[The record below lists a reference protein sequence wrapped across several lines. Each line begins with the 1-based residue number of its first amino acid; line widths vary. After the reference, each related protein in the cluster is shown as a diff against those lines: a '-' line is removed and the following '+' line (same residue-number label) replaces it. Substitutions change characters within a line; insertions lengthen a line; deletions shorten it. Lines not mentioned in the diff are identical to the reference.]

1 MRSSACMAGSFRP
14 NRRPKAAP
22 VCGCTFRM
30 RSLPRGKRMASP
42 SILIVDDE
50 EIARQN
56 LLHVLKREGYEVD
69 GAATAEQAL
78 ALLENGEYQLVLTDL
93 RMPGMDGMTLLRRI
107 REKKLATEVIV
118 ITAHAST
125 ESAVEAMRAGEF
137 FYIEQRFRLA
147 EGRKI
152 VQEAFE
158 KRALKIENRALRL
171 ALSHS
176 AGPHRIVANSLAMDD
191 VLSTVARVA
200 PTECSVLIHGETG
213 TGKELVARQVHALSL
228 RAAKPF
234 VAVNCGVL
242 SDELL
247 ANELFGHERGAFTG
261 AAATKTGLIEAAEG
275 GTLFLDEVT
284 EMSPLIQVKL
294 LRFLQERE
302 YLRVGGVQPRKAD
315 NRIVAATNRE
325 PELEVAAG
333 RLRQDLYFRLN
344 VVGIRMPPLR
354 EHKEDLPILISH
366 FMERFAARMGKAASW
381 LSPEVLD
388 CLLAHDF
395 TGNIRELENVIER
408 AMALSSG
415 ALIELGALPANLRA
429 GGNRSA
435 PGAAAEALPTLAQL
449 EKEHILKDLSHC
461 DGNRAQAARMLG
473 IDRVSLWRK
482 LRGYSDFKGAAEDAS
497 SAVEAP

>member
-1 MRSSACMAGSFRP
+1 
-14 NRRPKAAP
+14 
-22 VCGCTFRM
+22 
-30 RSLPRGKRMASP
+30 
-42 SILIVDDE
+42 
-50 EIARQN
+50 
-56 LLHVLKREGYEVD
+56 
-69 GAATAEQAL
+69 
-78 ALLENGEYQLVLTDL
+78 
-93 RMPGMDGMTLLRRI
+93 MDGLSLLRRI
-107 REKKLATEVIV
+107 KERQQATEVIV

-125 ESAVEAMRAGEF
+125 ESAVEAMRAGAF
-137 FYIEQRFRLA
+137 FYIEKPFRLA
-147 EGRKI
+147 DVRKI

-158 KRALKIENRALRL
+158 KSALKIENRALKR
-171 ALSHS
+171 ALSNS
-176 AGPHRIVANSLAMDD
+176 AGPHRIIANSLAMDD

-228 RAAKPF
+228 RAARPF

-315 NRIVAATNRE
+315 IRIVAATNRE

-366 FMERFAARMGKAASW
+366 FIERFAARMGKAAPR
-381 LSPEVLD
+381 LSPEALD

-395 TGNIRELENVIER
+395 PGNIRELENVIER
-408 AMALSSG
+408 AMALSG
-415 ALIELGALPANLRA
+415 GTQIEVGALPANLRA
-429 GGNRSA
+429 GGKRAAS
-435 PGAAAEALPTLAQL
+435 GMAAEPLPTLAEL
-449 EKEHILKDLSHC
+449 EKEHILKVLSRC
-461 DGNRAQAARMLG
+461 DGNRGQAARVLG

-482 LRGYSDFKGAAEDAS
+482 LRGYSEFNGASDDGS
-497 SAVEAP
+497 

>member
-1 MRSSACMAGSFRP
+1 M
-14 NRRPKAAP
+14 
-22 VCGCTFRM
+22 TD
-30 RSLPRGKRMASP
+30 PR
-42 SILIVDDE
+42 ILVVDDE

-56 LLHVLKREGYEVD
+56 LLHVLGREGYQVD
-69 GAATAEQAL
+69 CAATAEEAL
-78 ALLENGEYQLVLTDL
+78 GALELTEYQLVLTDL
-93 RMPGMDGMTLLRRI
+93 RMPGMDGLSLLRRI
-107 REKKLATEVIV
+107 KERQQATEVIV

-125 ESAVEAMRAGEF
+125 ESAVEAMRAGAF
-137 FYIEQRFRLA
+137 FYIEKPFRLA
-147 EGRKI
+147 DVRKI

-158 KRALKIENRALRL
+158 KSVLKIENRALKR

-176 AGPHRIVANSLAMDD
+176 SGPHRIVANSLAMDD

-228 RAAKPF
+228 RAVKPF

-261 AAATKTGLIEAAEG
+261 AAATKIGLIEAAEG

-315 NRIVAATNRE
+315 IRIVAATNRE

-354 EHKEDLPILISH
+354 EHKEDLPILTSH
-366 FMERFAARMGKAASW
+366 FMERFASRMGKTPPR

-388 CLLAHDF
+388 CLLAYDF
-395 TGNIRELENVIER
+395 PGNIRELENVMER

-415 ALIELGALPANLRA
+415 AQVEVGALPANVRA
-429 GGNRSA
+429 GGNRARSGTA
-435 PGAAAEALPTLAQL
+435 PEPLLTLAQL
-449 EKEHILKDLSHC
+449 EKEHVLKVLSHC
-461 DGNRAQAARMLG
+461 DGNRVQAARILG

-482 LRGYSDFKGAAEDAS
+482 LRGYSDFKEESD
-497 SAVEAP
+497 EA

>member
-1 MRSSACMAGSFRP
+1 M
-14 NRRPKAAP
+14 
-22 VCGCTFRM
+22 TD
-30 RSLPRGKRMASP
+30 PR
-42 SILIVDDE
+42 ILVVDDE

-56 LLHVLKREGYEVD
+56 LLHVLGREGYAVD
-69 GAATAEQAL
+69 CAATAEEAL
-78 ALLENGEYQLVLTDL
+78 GALERAEYQLVLTDL
-93 RMPGMDGMTLLRRI
+93 RMPGMDGLSLLRWITERQQ
-107 REKKLATEVIV
+107 ATEVIV

-125 ESAVEAMRAGEF
+125 ESAVEAMRAGAF
-137 FYIEQRFRLA
+137 FYIEKPFRLA
-147 EGRKI
+147 DVRKI

-158 KRALKIENRALRL
+158 KSALKIENRALKR
-171 ALSHS
+171 ALSNS
-176 AGPHRIVANSLAMDD
+176 AGPHRIIANSLAMDD

-200 PTECSVLIHGETG
+200 PTECSVPVYGETG

-247 ANELFGHERGAFTG
+247 ANELFGHEHGAFTG
-261 AAATKTGLIEAAEG
+261 AAATKSGLIEAAEG

-315 NRIVAATNRE
+315 IRIVAATNRE

-354 EHKEDLPILISH
+354 EHKEDLPILTSH
-366 FMERFAARMGKAASW
+366 FMERFAARMGKTPPRR
-381 LSPEVLD
+381 SPEVLD

-395 TGNIRELENVIER
+395 PGNIRELENVIER

-435 PGAAAEALPTLAQL
+435 PAEAAEALPTLAQL
-449 EKEHILKDLSHC
+449 EKEHILKVLSRC
-461 DGNRAQAARMLG
+461 DGNRAQAAKVLG

-482 LRGYSDFKGAAEDAS
+482 LRAYGEAG
-497 SAVEAP
+497 EAPGDGS

>member
-1 MRSSACMAGSFRP
+1 M
-14 NRRPKAAP
+14 
-22 VCGCTFRM
+22 TD
-30 RSLPRGKRMASP
+30 PR
-42 SILIVDDE
+42 ILVVDDE

-56 LLHVLKREGYEVD
+56 LLHVLGREGYVVD
-69 GAATAEQAL
+69 CAATAEEAL
-78 ALLENGEYQLVLTDL
+78 GALEMTEYQLVLTDL
-93 RMPGMDGMTLLRRI
+93 RMPGMDGLSLLRRI
-107 REKKLATEVIV
+107 KERQQATEVIV

-125 ESAVEAMRAGEF
+125 ESAVEAMRAGAF
-137 FYIEQRFRLA
+137 FYIEKPFRLA
-147 EGRKI
+147 DVRKI
-152 VQEAFE
+152 VQEALE
-158 KRALKIENRALRL
+158 KSSLKSENRALKR
-171 ALSHS
+171 ALSSS

-200 PTECSVLIHGETG
+200 PTECSVLVYGETG

-315 NRIVAATNRE
+315 IRIVAATNRE

-366 FMERFAARMGKAASW
+366 FMERFAARMGKAPPR
-381 LSPEVLD
+381 LTPEVLD

-395 TGNIRELENVIER
+395 PGNIRELENVIER
-408 AMALSSG
+408 AMALSGG
-415 ALIELGALPANLRA
+415 AQIDVGVLPDSLRA
-429 GGNRSA
+429 GGNRVL
-435 PGAAAEALPTLAQL
+435 PGVAAESLPTLARL
-449 EKEHILKDLSHC
+449 EKEHILKVLSRC
-461 DGNRAQAARMLG
+461 DGNRAQAAKVLG

-482 LRGYSDFKGAAEDAS
+482 LRGYNEVSGA
-497 SAVEAP
+497 SADDSAAAAAP

>member
-1 MRSSACMAGSFRP
+1 M
-14 NRRPKAAP
+14 
-22 VCGCTFRM
+22 TD
-30 RSLPRGKRMASP
+30 PR
-42 SILIVDDE
+42 ILVVDDE

-56 LLHVLKREGYEVD
+56 LLHVLGREGYAVD
-69 GAATAEQAL
+69 CAATAEEAL
-78 ALLENGEYQLVLTDL
+78 GALEKAEYQLVLTDL
-93 RMPGMDGMTLLRRI
+93 RMPGMDGLSLLRRI
-107 REKKLATEVIV
+107 KERQQATEVIV

-125 ESAVEAMRAGEF
+125 ESAVEAMRAGAF
-137 FYIEQRFRLA
+137 FYIEKPFRLA
-147 EGRKI
+147 DVRKI

-158 KRALKIENRALRL
+158 KSALKIENRALKR
-171 ALSHS
+171 ALSNS
-176 AGPHRIVANSLAMDD
+176 AGPHRIIANSLAMDD

-315 NRIVAATNRE
+315 IRIVAATNRE

-366 FMERFAARMGKAASW
+366 FMERFAARMGKAAPR

-395 TGNIRELENVIER
+395 PGNIRELENVIER
-408 AMALSSG
+408 AMALSGG
-415 ALIELGALPANLRA
+415 ALIEVGALPANLRA
-429 GGNRSA
+429 GGNRAA
-435 PGAAAEALPTLAQL
+435 PGAPVEPLPTLAQL
-449 EKEHILKDLSHC
+449 EKEHIMKVLSRC
-461 DGNRAQAARMLG
+461 DGNRAQAAKILG

-482 LRGYSDFKGAAEDAS
+482 LRGYSDFKGAAEHVS